1 MPVGRDRAQG
11 CRLGAA
17 GGVEIDAVEII
28 TGLFGGDRKLG
39 AIDQPLHVGG
49 GERERMRHVAG
60 GKIGKIVF
68 GQGLQREARPAGAD
82 RQYRA
87 VAVAFQQDLGTVGQ
101 FADDVVKHMRRHSGG
116 TGGCGFR
123 RQRFRHLEIKV
134 RGL

>member
-1 MPVGRDRAQG
+1 MVKRILPCDSSILTSPSLSSINRCTSSTALR
-11 CRLGAA
+11 
-17 GGVEIDAVEII
+17 
-28 TGLFGGDRKLG
+28 
-39 AIDQPLHVGG
+39 
-49 GERERMRHVAG
+49 

-134 RGL
+134 GGL